1 MTHYHAPLTFEQKVE
16 VVLEGIFLDDE
27 MRKDVTNKIKGEVER
42 QIKLHKLSTEISTI
56 QNVVTLVLFHK
67 IME

>member
-1 MTHYHAPLTFEQKVE
+1 MITYRPPFTFEEKVE
-16 VVLEGIFLDDE
+16 IALEGIFLDDE

-42 QIKLHKLSTEISTI
+42 QIKLHKLNTHISTI
-56 QNVVTLVLFHK
+56 QNVVTLVIFHK